1 MGLPALLRIQLRYGP
16 CRTGGS
22 AWQAAAG
29 FAASGAP
36 GDDAAGQGV
45 VDLGQF
51 GQFGQD
57 LAGSGPVGRLVWR
70 HDVDS
75 TPPGVSRPSLN
86 VTAFKM
92 VVG

>member
-16 CRTGGS
+16 CLQDGWVGL
-22 AWQAAAG
+22 AAAAR

-51 GQFGQD
+51 RQD

-75 TPPGVSRPSLN
+75 TPPGVSRPILN

-92 VVG
+92 LVG